1 MTLDE
6 LADELYGLPLAEFTA
21 ARNARAKRAREEG
34 DRNLAEQIKDLEKPT
49 VAGWLVNRLAREDPD
64 ELAPLRDLGARLR
77 EATTKL
83 RGDDLRTLTRQRH
96 QLVGALVAQ
105 ARRLGADEGQ
115 QVSEQVARA
124 LERTFDAALA
134 DADAAEHV
142 LAGRLTDALQPE
154 GFVLGGTA
162 PARAEKPKPRGNATA
177 RRGSPMRRGVATA
190 PARRRLRPTASSR
203 TSSRN
208 SPPHARTRR
217 AHTPVSTAPRRQS
230 QTRGQ
235 SCADQVRGTGQLTIS
250 TETPNRSYVRR
261 ARLSRVASGNRFS
274 RAEKAT
280 RAS

>member
-177 RRGSPMRRGVATA
+177 RRGLADA
-190 PARRRLRPTASSR
+190 ARRRDGAREKAATADR
-203 TSSRN
+203 L
-208 SPPHARTRR
+208 
-217 AHTPVSTAPRRQS
+217 V
-230 QTRGQ
+230 
-235 SCADQVRGTGQLTIS
+235 ADL
-250 TETPNRSYVRR
+250 E
-261 ARLSRVASGNRFS
+261 ARLAAARRDAKHAHADLD
-274 RAEKAT
+274 RAEKAVADA
-280 RAS
+280 RAKLR